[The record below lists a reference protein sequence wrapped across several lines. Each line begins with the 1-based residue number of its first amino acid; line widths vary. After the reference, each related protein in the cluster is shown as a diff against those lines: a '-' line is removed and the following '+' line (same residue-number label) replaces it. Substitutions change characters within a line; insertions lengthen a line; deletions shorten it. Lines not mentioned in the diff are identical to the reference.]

1 MPAPDHVARLR
12 ALLTADSDGGRSLLS
27 LPGCW
32 DGLSALLIGQA
43 GFPAAFL
50 SGGALSMARLG
61 RADVGLVSITELLDA
76 VSAIRD
82 RVGIPLLV
90 DGDTGFGN
98 ALNVQRSVRMLERA
112 GASAIQIEDQ
122 TFPKRCGHLAGKS
135 VVPLD
140 QAIGRISAALDA
152 RDHVLIVA
160 RTDALAVEGFASAL
174 DRAEAFLAA
183 GADLV
188 FVEGPRDLAQLS
200 EIGRRFGHR
209 VPLAHNLVE
218 GSHSPVN
225 DGAALEALG
234 FAVALHPLVLLHGFA
249 RLAPALLD
257 GLKQARSTIPLADRL
272 IDLAAIN
279 EIVCLAADLQEAERH
294 GG

>member
-1 MPAPDHVARLR
+1 MPAPDHIARLQ
-12 ALLTADSDGGRSLLS
+12 ALLCPDSDGGRSLLS

-32 DGLSALLIGQA
+32 DGLSALLIEQA

-61 RADVGLVSITELLDA
+61 RADVGLVAITELLDA
-76 VSAIRD
+76 VMAIRD
-82 RVGIPLLV
+82 RIGLPLLV

-98 ALNVQRSVRMLERA
+98 ALNVQRTVRMLERA

-135 VVPLD
+135 VVPLG
-140 QAIGRISAALDA
+140 QAVGRIGAALDA
-152 RDHVLIVA
+152 RHHALIVA
-160 RTDALAVEGFASAL
+160 RTDALAVEGFASAV

-188 FVEGPRDLAQLS
+188 FIEGPRDVAELTQ
-200 EIGRRFGHR
+200 IGARFGSR
-209 VPLAHNLVE
+209 VPLVHNLVE
-218 GSHSPVN
+218 GSGSPVN

-249 RLAPALLD
+249 HVAPGLLSRLRED
-257 GLKQARSTIPLADRL
+257 RSTAALADSL
-272 IDLAAIN
+272 IDLKQIN
-279 EIVCLAADLQEAERH
+279 EVVGLSADLQEADRH